1 MKIKITEKQLE
12 AIVAEAR
19 TQATMRG
26 KKKKSSTDKEYGK
39 TVSKVIREE
48 GDTTTESKETEK

>member
-19 TQATMRG
+19 SQVALRS
-26 KKKKSSTDKEYGK
+26 KRKKSNTEKEYGQSI
-39 TVSKVIREE
+39 SKVIREE